1 MKNTGI
7 ILETIRR
14 IKAKKCGQKILD
26 LISHQIFLLLAKVNL
41 TKFKRDFSKDN
52 EHKKMRVSLF

>member
-14 IKAKKCGQKILD
+14 IKAKKCGQK
-26 LISHQIFLLLAKVNL
+26 NP
-41 TKFKRDFSKDN
+41 
-52 EHKKMRVSLF
+52 